1 MSNQKIIEDA
11 DQTELEA
18 LFNSSAPIDAG
29 IADDKHASALDSID
43 LIGIESSD
51 WATKD
56 AELDNISSDL
66 STEINYRAQL
76 LGSSY
81 PFIINGSSVKLRD
94 SNTNLFYIFC
104 LIISRSKLKA
114 KKGET
119 AHNQFMARLFE
130 KITLKLIQK
139 SLGHYAFSHHF
150 GFPRE
155 DGLGI
160 VDAMKQLKPILK
172 LDYEM
177 NVQLLDYNVR
187 DLTKQKDLGIDQ
199 IIWVKRPDLR
209 NHSHLFLLGQCAC
222 GQDYTEKY
230 HDIDLKKLEGYFRP
244 FTYVQPVKMMSIPF
258 ILSDQEIRRV
268 SSSAGWLFDRVSLS
282 SLYMKYDD
290 IKAEYQPQ
298 LIELISNS
306 TPHGEKF
313 KASFYYETLTKVDE
327 SSHSDTEDIPE
338 IIPIMEASKEKS

>member
-81 PFIINGSSVKLRD
+81 PFIINGS
-94 SNTNLFYIFC
+94 F
-104 LIISRSKLKA
+104 KLKA

-258 ILSDQEIRRV
+258 ILSDQEMRRV

-290 IKAEYQPQ
+290 IKAGYQPQ

-327 SSHSDTEDIPE
+327 GLQSDTEDIPE